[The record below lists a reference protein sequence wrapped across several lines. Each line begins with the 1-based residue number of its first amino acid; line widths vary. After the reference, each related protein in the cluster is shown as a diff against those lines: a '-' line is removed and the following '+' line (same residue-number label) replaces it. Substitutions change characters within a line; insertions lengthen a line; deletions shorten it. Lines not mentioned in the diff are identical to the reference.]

1 MPKYV
6 RPLHGS
12 LKNCIE
18 NCRQSERLEGQDSQ
32 RALTTRAHTSLSTWL
47 YKLNEEDPDFQDVEP
62 GSVLWGSVSVLSWG
76 LKVGSWL
83 SYILRPHINPH
94 VDSLFLFFLRT
105 TTYFV
110 RKTKANVQEV
120 ASPISLKLSWQG
132 TDSPWAHGQL

>member
-1 MPKYV
+1 M
-6 RPLHGS
+6 RGW
-12 LKNCIE
+12 
-18 NCRQSERLEGQDSQ
+18 RAQDSQ
-32 RALTTRAHTSLSTWL
+32 RAFTTKAHTSLSTWF
-47 YKLNEEDPDFQDVEP
+47 YKLNEEDPDFQDMEP

-110 RKTKANVQEV
+110 RKTKPNVQGGQSGLTGAEL
-120 ASPISLKLSWQG
+120 AGHRQSMGSWTTLRALPKSQGKLETG
-132 TDSPWAHGQL
+132 HP